1 LRNGGFDVPILDDED
16 EDDDDDDDLDE
27 AVPEAVLEVEA
38 TALRDEDEDEDEDDA
53 VFETVLEVEATAL
66 LDEDEADKADAAVVV
81 DLGFFFAFSLFSP
94 FSSTK
99 PPIFNFSSDQ
109 FIRSTHLTRSIIFCI
124 FATVLWS

>member
-16 EDDDDDDDLDE
+16 DDDDDE

-38 TALRDEDEDEDEDDA
+38 TALRDEDEDEDDA
-53 VFETVLEVEATAL
+53 VLEAVLEVEATAQ
-66 LDEDEADKADAAVVV
+66 LDEDGADKAEDVAAVV
-81 DLGFFFAFSLFSP
+81 DLSFFFVFSLFSS

-109 FIRSTHLTRSIIFCI
+109 LIRSTHLTRSIIF
-124 FATVLWS
+124 